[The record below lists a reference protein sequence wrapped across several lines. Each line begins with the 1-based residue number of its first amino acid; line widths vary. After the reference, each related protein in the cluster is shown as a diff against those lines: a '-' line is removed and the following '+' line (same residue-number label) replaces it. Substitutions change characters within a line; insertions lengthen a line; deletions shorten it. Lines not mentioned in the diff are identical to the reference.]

1 MRRPVDNNRWWYKTK
16 DRLEQILDDLWLG
29 FLLVMCGLLVIGMC
43 AVVLTACYV
52 AVRLLWRLL

>member
-1 MRRPVDNNRWWYKTK
+1 MNNNRWWYRAKG
-16 DRLEQILDDLWLG
+16 RLERGLDDLWL
-29 FLLVMCGLLVIGMC
+29 FFALVMSALLVIGLG

>member
-1 MRRPVDNNRWWYKTK
+1 MVDNRWWYKTK
-16 DRLEQILDDLWLG
+16 DRLERVLDDLWLG
-29 FLLVMCGLLVIGMC
+29 ILLVLIGLVIIGLF